1 MWVLL
6 PPANG
11 SALSGP
17 GIKLHNQAHRP
28 DPPFLPLPHLEK
40 IEILQHSTKNCAR
53 DFSPPNLR
61 QISPQNETDHP
72 SLEAKPPPE
81 ASSSLRE
88 TTLDKRLAKV
98 QRAKRNG
105 AGSASPYQRPAAKKA
120 PIFKFNTNLGQH
132 ILKNAAI
139 ADAIVNKANIQP
151 VETVLEIGPG
161 TGMLTTRI
169 LEQARSVIAVEVD
182 PRMAAELSCR
192 VQGTPL
198 QRKLEV
204 VLGDFIKV
212 ENDQIKP
219 FDVCISNTPYQV
231 TLLTLLLLANWDRSR
246 CIETIANEFRFC
258 APTDLLAPRLQA
270 PLPPA
275 APARQHPH
283 GAARVRPAPHRPPG

>member
-1 MWVLL
+1 M
-6 PPANG
+6 
-11 SALSGP
+11 
-17 GIKLHNQAHRP
+17 
-28 DPPFLPLPHLEK
+28 
-40 IEILQHSTKNCAR
+40 
-53 DFSPPNLR
+53 
-61 QISPQNETDHP
+61 
-72 SLEAKPPPE
+72 
-81 ASSSLRE
+81 
-88 TTLDKRLAKV
+88 AKV

-231 TLLTLLLLANWDRSR
+231 NPCPPLLSLSSPLAHWNRSR
-246 CIETIANEFRFC
+246 IFSNTNS
-258 APTDLLAPRLQA
+258 
-270 PLPPA
+270 
-275 APARQHPH
+275 
-283 GAARVRPAPHRPPG
+283 